1 MSSSSPGPTWRYH
14 VFFSCAVIV
23 CLAAGWFELGRA
35 RSGREIA
42 WVYTFEWP
50 AFAVVFVFMWWRVVA
65 DRPTRRPAPPGGGTG
80 RDVIPDDDPGLRAWR
95 NYLAELEHDDDG
107 TDRAPGSG

>member
-1 MSSSSPGPTWRYH
+1 MRAERRRTVWRYH
-14 VFFSCAVIV
+14 LFFTLAIAV

-35 RSGREIA
+35 RGGRSIA

-50 AFAVVFVFMWWRVVA
+50 AYAAVFVFMWWHVVR
-65 DRPTRRPAPPGGGTG
+65 DRPVRRPAPPGRSRGKH
-80 RDVIPDDDPGLRAWR
+80 DIPEDDPGLRAWR
-95 NYLAELEHDDDG
+95 AYLAELGHDDAT